1 MEVIDWIDW
10 GVKNQHSLGWQLS
23 ATLHIDILSHRFL
36 VNIVA
41 VWGGLS
47 KRYKDSK
54 DGSREG
60 RQRRLGPSG
69 DFCAYYNLY
78 SN

>member
-10 GVKNQHSLGWQLS
+10 EVKNQHGLGWQLP
-23 ATLHIDILSHRFL
+23 ATLRIDILSHRFL

-47 KRYKDSK
+47 KR
-54 DGSREG
+54 
-60 RQRRLGPSG
+60 
-69 DFCAYYNLY
+69 
-78 SN
+78 